1 MTILENNNFK
11 PIATNKENFEK
22 TIISNSIKDT
32 KDLGICI
39 GKIIKDMDT
48 EFQVAILEHVGDGLW
63 DFDQE
68 LECIPK
74 DSVSGF
80 YDTKNLEQT
89 GLYEMTKTGLY
100 EMIDLSDT
108 EYVLPSDTD
117 DDSGSEVSL
126 VDEL

>member
-1 MTILENNNFK
+1 MENQ
-11 PIATNKENFEK
+11 IIDIEFE
-22 TIISNSIKDT
+22 D
-32 KDLGICI
+32 GMICI

-48 EFQVAILEHVGDGLW
+48 EFQVAILDHVGDGLW

-108 EYVLPSDTD
+108 EYVLPSDED
-117 DDSGSEVSL
+117 EYDSGSEVSL

>member
-1 MTILENNNFK
+1 MERQIVDIEYEDGSQH
-11 PIATNKENFEK
+11 IGQ
-22 TIISNSIKDT
+22 IY
-32 KDLGICI
+32 KDLGNHFSVNFL
-39 GKIIKDMDT
+39 GY
-48 EFQVAILEHVGDGLW
+48 AGDGLW

>member
-1 MTILENNNFK
+1 MYRKN
-11 PIATNKENFEK
+11 
-22 TIISNSIKDT
+22 IKD
-32 KDLGICI
+32 I
-39 GKIIKDMDT
+39 GT
-48 EFQVAILEHVGDGLW
+48 EFECSVLEHVGDGLW

-80 YDTKNLEQT
+80 YDTKELEQT

-100 EMIDLSDT
+100 EVIDLSDN
-108 EYVLPSDTD
+108 EYVLPSDED

>member
-1 MTILENNNFK
+1 MENQ
-11 PIATNKENFEK
+11 IIDIEFE
-22 TIISNSIKDT
+22 D
-32 KDLGICI
+32 GMICI

-48 EFQVAILEHVGDGLW
+48 EFQVAVLEHVGDGLW

-80 YDTKNLEQT
+80 YDTKDLEQ
-89 GLYEMTKTGLY
+89 TGLY